1 MLRAWYFTLA
11 AACIG
16 VAAATASAD
25 EAVPQAFA
33 EEVAEGVITVRAIDQ
48 ETRDVKV
55 EDAAGNVFTVK
66 VPPEAQNLAQVR
78 VGARFKIRYRKSVA
92 VFVRRPGSPE
102 LGGEGT
108 TVEQAPRGANPA
120 GTVVT
125 VRQAQGRVEAIDY
138 RTRTV
143 VLSAPE
149 GGQVEITVD
158 ERVQGLENIKR
169 GDLIVVRYTEAVG
182 LTMIEQ

>member
-1 MLRAWYFTLA
+1 
-11 AACIG
+11 
-16 VAAATASAD
+16 
-25 EAVPQAFA
+25 
-33 EEVAEGVITVRAIDQ
+33 
-48 ETRDVKV
+48 
-55 EDAAGNVFTVK
+55 
-66 VPPEAQNLAQVR
+66 
-78 VGARFKIRYRKSVA
+78 
-92 VFVRRPGSPE
+92 
-102 LGGEGT
+102 
-108 TVEQAPRGANPA
+108 VEQAPRGANPA

>member
-1 MLRAWYFTLA
+1 M
-11 AACIG
+11 
-16 VAAATASAD
+16 
-25 EAVPQAFA
+25 PQAIA
-33 EEVAEGVITVRAIDQ
+33 EEVAEGVITVREIDH
-48 ETRDVKV
+48 ETRELKV
-55 EDAAGNVFTVK
+55 EDAAGNVFTIK
-66 VPPEAQNLAQVR
+66 VPPEAHNLAQVR
-78 VGARFKIRYRKSVA
+78 AGARFKIRYRKSVA
-92 VFVRRPGSPE
+92 VFVRPPGSPD

-138 RTRTV
+138 RTRSV

-149 GGQVEITVD
+149 GGRVEITVD
-158 ERVQGLENIKR
+158 ERVKGLENIKR
-169 GDLIVVRYTEAVG
+169 GDSIVVRYTEAVG